1 MSYEE
6 MEYINSLTAERRERA
21 CRRAYRIDM
30 AIRWG
35 GWLLAGLMLAANLV
49 AVVH

>member
-1 MSYEE
+1 MSCEE
-6 MEYINSLTAERRERA
+6 LEYINGLTRPARER
-21 CRRAYRIDM
+21 

-35 GWLLAGLMLAANLV
+35 GWLLAGLILMANLV

>member
-6 MEYINSLTAERRERA
+6 QEYLNSCTAERRERA
-21 CRRAYRIDM
+21 CRRDWM
-30 AIRWG
+30 IRMGIQYG
-35 GWLLAGLMLAANLV
+35 GWILTGLMLAANLV